1 MINSIPY
8 YPYQQNV
15 QILKGFFSK
24 PLTLICAIFSGLT
37 CIFGMFSINT
47 STGSTNIS
55 FSSGTGGSISIL
67 LCIALILLYAKC
79 RSNDPMP
86 FGATVTLI
94 KIYSIIEIVIGGLA
108 LLAFTGITFLIA
120 LVLQGQKVFG
130 YILILCIFAIP
141 LALVTLIHGI
151 GLLLWSD
158 SIKKGAT
165 SVYLKSRGSILL
177 AVSSILSIIVSVASA
192 IASFIFIKEYGP
204 EISAYLHHLAEENP
218 NFNFSGLFDS
228 SDPMNSLFISA
239 AGIVTVLN
247 TVLSAVFYALLA
259 ALAISF
265 HTYIKKYTNGINL
278 GSGQSPEYDAQHNAV
293 AVPPVAPVT
302 SKMPTKGIQPP
313 VQQPIDFQPKSV
325 DFGSMDATSD
335 NKQINTQ
342 FENPYMQAVADDMS
356 DKSKTVV
363 CPNCHAQCNNDMK
376 FCGNC
381 GTKLK

>member
-24 PLTLICAIFSGLT
+24 PLTLICAIVSGLT

-47 STGSTNIS
+47 STGSANIS

-108 LLAFTGITFLIA
+108 LLAFSGITFLFA
-120 LVLQGQKVFG
+120 LILQGQEVFG

-218 NFNFSGLFDS
+218 NFNFSGLFNS

-239 AGIVTVLN
+239 AGVITVLN
-247 TVLSAVFYALLA
+247 TVLSALFYALLA

-278 GSGQSPEYDAQHNAV
+278 GSGQAPEYDARQNAV
-293 AVPPVAPVT
+293 PTPPVAPVT
-302 SKMPTKGIQPP
+302 SEMPTDSNQPP
-313 VQQPIDFQPKSV
+313 VQQPVNFQPQSV
-325 DFGSMDATSD
+325 DFGSMNTDSD
-335 NKQINTQ
+335 DKPKTTQ
-342 FENPYMQAVADDMS
+342 FENPYMQAVADDTS
-356 DKSKTVV
+356 DMPKEIT
-363 CPNCHAQCNNDMK
+363 CPNCHTKCNPNMK